1 LIENNLIEYL
11 EGTKKFKTTEKGFNY
26 LKMPMKWQNYYN
38 KLLSKITNYYCYRYG
53 ANYYQLYDN
62 YKNSL
67 LTAIAIVI
75 LMESSSNNNDYYIL
89 LVEDEKDIIELFT
102 EYLSS
107 SGFNTISF
115 QNPMEA
121 LNYFYQNQG
130 NCSLVITD
138 YKMPQMSGLE
148 LIEKVREKDTDCKI
162 KTIVISAFLKDNLP
176 YDKSY
181 FFTVDKILEKPV
193 YLDRLKKVIQELIST
208 IDIQQKA

>member
-1 LIENNLIEYL
+1 
-11 EGTKKFKTTEKGFNY
+11 
-26 LKMPMKWQNYYN
+26 M
-38 KLLSKITNYYCYRYG
+38 
-53 ANYYQLYDN
+53 
-62 YKNSL
+62 
-67 LTAIAIVI
+67 
-75 LMESSSNNNDYYIL
+75 LMEISNHKDNYIL
-89 LVEDEKDIIELFT
+89 LVEDENDILDLFT

-107 SGFNTISF
+107 TGFNTISF

-121 LNYFYQNQG
+121 LNYFYQNQS
-130 NCSLVITD
+130 NCSLVIAD

-148 LIEKVREKDTDCKI
+148 LIKKITEKDTDCKI

-181 FFTVDKILEKPV
+181 ITTVDKILEKPV